1 MFTLTKTTKQL
12 QRENMKDNTC
22 IQRNKEIKFKELKE
36 NMGTNHYQR
45 RSLEIENI
53 KENKIEILN

>member
-12 QRENMKDNTC
+12 QREDMKDNKC

-36 NMGTNHYQR
+36 NMGTNH
-45 RSLEIENI
+45 
-53 KENKIEILN
+53 